1 MSAEPKILTPA
12 LLEHLEAR
20 FRLDWRGI
28 HGVAHWARVRWNGL
42 RIAER
47 TGADTRIVELFA
59 FLHDSQ
65 RENDGSDKDH
75 GLRAAKVA
83 RDLNGHYFD
92 LDVGDLDLL
101 AFACQEHTFGG
112 TKAHPTVQTC
122 WDADRLDL
130 GRVGKRPDPA
140 RLCTEAAR
148 DRGLIQK
155 AWERSVRCRGW

>member
-1 MSAEPKILTPA
+1 MPEKSKILTPA

-42 RIAER
+42 RIAEQ

-65 RENDGSDKDH
+65 RENDSWDQEH
-75 GLRAAKVA
+75 GLRAAEVA
-83 RDLNGHYFD
+83 RELNGRFFELGD
-92 LDVGDLDLL
+92 QDLDLL
-101 AFACQEHTFGG
+101 VFACQEHTFGG

-148 DRGLIQK
+148 DRVLLRK
-155 AWERSVRCRGW
+155 AWVRSVQYRGW